1 SRANSPQHFYQNRI
15 LDQYVSQPANKITL
29 RQLIVFGR
37 NLSEERIIRSGNY
50 VRTELPI
57 RLAHRIRDFQN
68 LPFIVGTNP
77 HISRVYDLYWS
88 AFETLTKFPPI
99 KNMEENDEFCKL
111 LKTLLKEHL
120 VVIPQL
126 AIGIMECGGHLTGGQ
141 VDRFMNTMLRSR
153 ISRRVL
159 AEQQIA
165 LTENWH
171 DPAYGSD
178 ENGEYI
184 GVVSTKCNAKEIIE
198 KCANM
203 SSSSYRTFYNIEPP
217 TLIINGD
224 TDTIFSY
231 IPDHIEYI
239 IYELLKNSMRGV
251 IEKHGRLISSQSSQS
266 SKEQG
271 TQLPPILVTICSGQ
285 TDICI
290 RVSDQGGGISDE
302 IYPHI
307 WSFSRASNNKKLSHK
322 FTNFSKVPR
331 MAATV
336 QEYEQFDIPPDL
348 RLGIGLPMSKVY
360 AEYLGGELT
369 IFTMDG
375 YGTDAY
381 VKITR
386 LGNKEENL
394 V

>member
-1 SRANSPQHFYQNRI
+1 AYSPQHFYQNRI
-15 LDQYVSQPANKITL
+15 LDQYVAKRANKITL

-50 VRTELPI
+50 VRTELAI
-57 RLAHRIRDFQN
+57 RLAHRIRNFQN

-77 HISRVYDLYWS
+77 HIAKVYDLYWT
-88 AFETLTKFPPI
+88 AFETFIKFPPI
-99 KNMEENDEFCKL
+99 KTMADNDEFCKV
-111 LKTLLKEHL
+111 LKTLLKDHL

-126 AIGIMECGGHLTGGQ
+126 AMGIMECGEHLTAEQ
-141 VDRFMNTMLRSR
+141 VNRFMNTMLRSR

-171 DPAYGSD
+171 DPGYGYGSD
-178 ENGEYI
+178 ESGEYI
-184 GVVSTKCNAKEIIE
+184 GVVSTKCNAKEIVE
-198 KCANM
+198 KCAEMTNNLCK
-203 SSSSYRTFYNIEPP
+203 TIYNIESPAV
-217 TLIINGD
+217 IIDGGND
-224 TDTIFSY
+224 TVFSY

-251 IEKHGRLISSQSSQS
+251 LEKHGSLLSQSPPPKDTQA
-266 SKEQG
+266 
-271 TQLPPILVTICSGQ
+271 QLPPILVTICSGL
-285 TDICI
+285 TDIYI
-290 RVSDQGGGISDE
+290 RISDQGGGIPDR

-307 WSFSRASNNKKLSHK
+307 WSFWHASNDKKISHK
-322 FTNFSKVPR
+322 FTNFSKVPQ
-331 MAATV
+331 MAGTV
-336 QEYEQFDIPPDL
+336 QENISPDL

-381 VKITR
+381 IKITK